1 MFSGLGERY
10 ICPSRDSTKL
20 LGESQEIAEATH
32 LSVSKVGS
40 TRISS
45 ILDGGLPT
53 GRGGGVITRW
63 IVLTVRLREKSWLS
77 QAGKRVSVMQ
87 WNQSVQP
94 IESQSWRETKVR
106 QGQHCF
112 QSDDS
117 QVQAMAIR

>member
-32 LSVSKVGS
+32 LSVSTVGS

-53 GRGGGVITRW
+53 GRGGVITRW

-77 QAGKRVSVMQ
+77 QAGKRVSME
-87 WNQSVQP
+87 P
-94 IESQSWRETKVR
+94 ISAA
-106 QGQHCF
+106 
-112 QSDDS
+112 D
-117 QVQAMAIR
+117 